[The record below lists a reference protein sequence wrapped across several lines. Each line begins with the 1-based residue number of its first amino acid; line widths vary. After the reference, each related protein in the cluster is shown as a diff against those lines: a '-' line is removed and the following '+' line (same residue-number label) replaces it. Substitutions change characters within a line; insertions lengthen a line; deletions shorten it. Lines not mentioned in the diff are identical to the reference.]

1 MLRADNLQFG
11 RHVVFVR
18 RANSTAARHELYGER
33 RQLGDGVDRRLL
45 RHLVRL
51 LSAIRALL
59 GAASA
64 GHRG

>member
-1 MLRADNLQFG
+1 MLRADNPQFG

-18 RANSTAARHELYGER
+18 RANSTAARHELHGER
-33 RQLGDGVDRRLL
+33 RQLREGVDRRLL
-45 RHLVRL
+45 CHLVRP